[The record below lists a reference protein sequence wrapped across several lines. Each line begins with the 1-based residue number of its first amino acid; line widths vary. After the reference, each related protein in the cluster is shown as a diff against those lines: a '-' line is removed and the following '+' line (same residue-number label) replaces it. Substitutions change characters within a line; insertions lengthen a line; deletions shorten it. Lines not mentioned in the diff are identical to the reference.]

1 MDSKKNNK
9 TLQLKRWMV
18 ICLIPLAYLMGYASS
33 EDERIEKIERLEQTN
48 KQLIKLVRNKY
59 GAVI

>member
-1 MDSKKNNK
+1 MKKEDSKQI
-9 TLQLKRWMV
+9 QLKRWMV
-18 ICLIPLAYLMGYASS
+18 ICLIPLAYLMGYVSS
-33 EDERIEKIERLEQTN
+33 EDESIEKIERLEQTN

>member
-1 MDSKKNNK
+1 MESKNTRK

-18 ICLIPLAYLMGYASS
+18 IALIPLAYLIGYASS

-48 KQLIKLVRNKY
+48 QHLLKLVRSKY
-59 GAVI
+59 GAAI